1 MLFAFSRSSPLFRPG
16 QYNFGT
22 RTKRRDLQPD
32 AMTNL
37 TSSAFSSR
45 YHIIAYWAT
54 TALLVFELAL
64 GGVWDI
70 LRVPQVRGLIER
82 LGYPLYFLVI
92 LGTWKLLG
100 AVALVIPGF
109 PRLKEWAYAGVIFD
123 LTGAVASLLASGFI
137 DPGTLAYPIVMT
149 GVAVASWALRPP
161 SRRLGPG

>member
-1 MLFAFSRSSPLFRPG
+1 MADLASS
-16 QYNFGT
+16 
-22 RTKRRDLQPD
+22 
-32 AMTNL
+32 
-37 TSSAFSSR
+37 SFSSQR
-45 YHIIAYWAT
+45 HIIGYWIT
-54 TALLVFELAL
+54 TALVVFELAL

-92 LGTWKLLG
+92 LGIWKLLG
-100 AVALVIPGF
+100 AVALVIPRF

-123 LTGAVASLLASGFI
+123 LTGAVASLLASGLM
-137 DPGTLAYPIVMT
+137 DAGTVAYPIVMT